1 MPKERHCRH
10 RRAVD
15 KVLFVVQPRLTNIN
29 KMTIEEIEALLQH
42 AGRVGAAGIGL
53 ADVGRAIGRVRGA
66 AALIRQGAE
75 SHQPTA

>member
-1 MPKERHCRH
+1 
-10 RRAVD
+10 
-15 KVLFVVQPRLTNIN
+15 
-29 KMTIEEIEALLQH
+29 
-42 AGRVGAAGIGL
+42 VGAAGIGL